1 MPDPRILRILL
12 VEDDLED
19 EQLLCEAFIEIE
31 ENRQWCNWRTAAIVS
46 VEQLAEA
53 IDCLGRDTF
62 DIVLLNLS
70 LPDSPALLDT
80 FLEVHA
86 SANDTPIVVLADEPD
101 ENLANRLL
109 REGAQDV
116 LVKPELECA
125 PLARS
130 MRYALE
136 RQRRAAAVRA
146 SAFVDDL
153 TGLFSRDAFLNVA
166 ACYTKL
172 PLRLLAASVEVA
184 CDDRDARE
192 PLLIQAAEVLGAAFQ
207 GPAIIGRW
215 SRDRFCVIT
224 DGLTKTTV
232 EAMLYRAAAKIG
244 GDVRFTLVPL
254 DASDDLED
262 LLSAGLHQYAKTAIL
277 TD

>member
-1 MPDPRILRILL
+1 VPDPRILRILL

-19 EQLLCEAFIEIE
+19 EQLLSEAFIEIE
-31 ENRQWCNWRTAAIVS
+31 ENRQWCNWRTATIVP
-46 VEQLAEA
+46 VEQLAET
-53 IDCLGRDTF
+53 IHCLKHDTF
-62 DIVLLNLS
+62 DVILLNLS

-80 FLEVHA
+80 LLAVHA
-86 SANDTPIVVLADEPD
+86 SANDTPIVVLMDQPD

-109 REGAQDV
+109 REGVQDV

-130 MRYALE
+130 IRYAVE
-136 RQRRAAAVRA
+136 RQRRAAALRA

-153 TGLFSRDAFLNVA
+153 TGVLSRDAFLNVA

-192 PLLIQAAEVLGAAFQ
+192 PLLIRAAEVLGAAFQ
-207 GPAIIGRW
+207 APAIIGRW

-244 GDVRFTLVPL
+244 GDVRFTLVRL

-262 LLSAGLHQYAKTAIL
+262 LLSAGLHPYAKTAIL